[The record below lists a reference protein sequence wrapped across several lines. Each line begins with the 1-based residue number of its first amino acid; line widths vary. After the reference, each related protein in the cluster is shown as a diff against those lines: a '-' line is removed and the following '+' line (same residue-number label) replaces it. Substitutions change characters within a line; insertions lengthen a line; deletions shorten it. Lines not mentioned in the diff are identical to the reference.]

1 MWSSSKTGLLPP
13 RLRCLSPMVFFSYIF
28 TSETVREGDLIKS
41 TAPHVFVEASAIA
54 LYDITLTH
62 TSLPSHPSQKLLQP
76 RSDHVTPDNKHLTP
90 PQPRSLAE
98 NPGPYQCGAVFAVSA
113 PRPVSCTPTSP
124 LWASARRSDLWFLR
138 SMCFL
143 GPQGLCTCYL

>member
-1 MWSSSKTGLLPP
+1 MSVTHGFL
-13 RLRCLSPMVFFSYIF
+13 SYIF
-28 TSETVREGDLIKS
+28 ASETVREGDLIKS
-41 TAPHVFVEASAIA
+41 TAPHMFVEASAIA

-113 PRPVSCTPTSP
+113 PRLLHPNLSP
-124 LWASARRSDLWFLR
+124 PGFS
-138 SMCFL
+138 
-143 GPQGLCTCYL
+143 QTE

>member
-1 MWSSSKTGLLPP
+1 MSVTHG
-13 RLRCLSPMVFFSYIF
+13 FFSYIF
-28 TSETVREGDLIKS
+28 ASETVREGDLIKS
-41 TAPHVFVEASAIA
+41 TAPRMFVEASATA

-98 NPGPYQCGAVFAVSA
+98 NPGPYQCRAIFAASA
-113 PRPVSCTPTSP
+113 PRLLHPNLSP
-124 LWASARRSDLWFLR
+124 PGFS
-138 SMCFL
+138 
-143 GPQGLCTCYL
+143 QTE